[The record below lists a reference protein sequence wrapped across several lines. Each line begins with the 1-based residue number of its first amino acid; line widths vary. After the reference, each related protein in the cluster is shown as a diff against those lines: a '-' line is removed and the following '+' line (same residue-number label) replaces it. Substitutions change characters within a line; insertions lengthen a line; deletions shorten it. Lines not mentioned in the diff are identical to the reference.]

1 VLTNRIAEQTASTG
15 VAARVQAG
23 DRPDNYYSSTRSDI
37 AALVP
42 AEARRILEVGCGAG
56 HLGGLLRQRGH
67 HVSGI
72 ELIPVA
78 AEEASRRLDD
88 VVCGDIETLELPWA
102 EASFDAILCGDVL
115 EHLADPWQTVRRLS
129 ALLVSGGLLIASI
142 PNVQN
147 YRVIRGLIRGRWDY
161 RERGILDFG
170 HLRFFTWKSIDEM
183 FRQADLSIVDSHAG
197 WNRTL
202 WRRMLCWLSLGHAE
216 RLLARHYL
224 VVGQRR

>member
-1 VLTNRIAEQTASTG
+1 MLSTSRIEPTAVTG
-15 VAARVQAG
+15 AAARVQAG
-23 DRPDNYYSSTRSDI
+23 ERPDNYYSSTRSDL

-56 HLGGLLRQRGH
+56 QLGGLLRQRGH

-72 ELIPVA
+72 ELIPA
-78 AEEASRRLDD
+78 AADEASRRLDD
-88 VVCGDIETLELPWA
+88 VVCGDIETIELPWA

-115 EHLADPWQTVRRLS
+115 EHLADPWRTVRRLS

-147 YRVIRGLIRGRWDY
+147 YRVIRGLIRGRWHY
-161 RERGILDFG
+161 RERGLLDFG
-170 HLRFFTWKSIDEM
+170 HLRFFTWQSIVEL
-183 FRQADLSIVDSHAG
+183 FGQADLQIIQSRTG

-202 WRRMLCWLSLGHAE
+202 LRRLLCWLSAGGAE
-216 RLLARHYL
+216 RFLARYYL
-224 VVGQRR
+224 VVGRRR